1 VRRASS
7 KSRNHVARSTHDRKP
22 LGFERLSVCDVC
34 REGKPKGLVLI
45 YNKIYNL
52 IVKRSARRAAQ
63 IDRLAKFSGPIV
75 TVAASLPK
83 ELADAIRALVGKR
96 EFSRFV
102 GEALAR
108 ELVDRERA
116 AYVDEAIARH
126 GPLDQNLV
134 AELEEL
140 FRR

>member
-1 VRRASS
+1 M
-7 KSRNHVARSTHDRKP
+7 
-22 LGFERLSVCDVC
+22 
-34 REGKPKGLVLI
+34 
-45 YNKIYNL
+45 
-52 IVKRSARRAAQ
+52 
-63 IDRLAKFSGPIV
+63 AKFSGPIV
-75 TVAASLPK
+75 TVVASLPK

-108 ELVDRERA
+108 ELIDRERA

-140 FRR
+140 FRQ